1 MTEARRGEKGN
12 GDAGPAEQQAAGAAS
27 SRPAI
32 PRRLLS
38 RTLGS
43 AWDDDIFSESAAAAF
58 WQTLSLPPLLLGI
71 FGVLGYI
78 GGWFGPDTVTAVQQW
93 IINLTGGVFSTN
105 AVEEIIVPT
114 VTDILTVARGEIV
127 SVGFLLS
134 LWSGSSAMAAFV
146 DAITRAHG
154 QYQLRNLVWQRFL
167 SVLLYLVGLVTGIA
181 LLPVA
186 ALGPRLLLLLPDWWE
201 PVAGVV
207 LGTLYF
213 PIVGLVLALALTTLY
228 RIALPLKPP
237 WYRGIPGALLAAL
250 VFLAGA
256 SIVRFYLN
264 WITSTGYTY
273 GALGAPIAF
282 LLATFIIA
290 LAIILGA
297 HFNSAVQEMWPAQL
311 HRRGKRVEHP
321 QRPDTERTAARDLAY
336 AVRDDP
342 DAAVAILERLGYVVT
357 QPIHADTAKTNG
369 AARPD

>member
-1 MTEARRGEKGN
+1 
-12 GDAGPAEQQAAGAAS
+12 
-27 SRPAI
+27 
-32 PRRLLS
+32 
-38 RTLGS
+38 
-43 AWDDDIFSESAAAAF
+43 
-58 WQTLSLPPLLLGI
+58 
-71 FGVLGYI
+71 
-78 GGWFGPDTVTAVQQW
+78 
-93 IINLTGGVFSTN
+93 
-105 AVEEIIVPT
+105 
-114 VTDILTVARGEIV
+114 VARGEIV

-297 HFNSAVQEMWPAQL
+297 HFNSAVQEMWPAKL

-321 QRPDTERTAARDLAY
+321 QRPDTERTAAGDLAY

>member
-1 MTEARRGEKGN
+1 MTEARRSEQDID
-12 GDAGPAEQQAAGAAS
+12 DAGPADQQAAGAAS
-27 SRPAI
+27 ATPSV

-38 RTLGS
+38 RTLSS
-43 AWDDDIFSESAAAAF
+43 AWDDDVFSESAAAAF

-71 FGVLGYI
+71 FGILGYI

-93 IINLTGGVFSTN
+93 IIDLTAGVFSSN
-105 AVEEIIVPT
+105 AVDEIIVPT
-114 VTDILTVARGEIV
+114 VTDILTIARGEVV

-134 LWSGSSAMAAFV
+134 MWSGSSAMAAFV

-154 QYQLRNLVWQRFL
+154 QYQLRNLVWQRVL
-167 SVLLYLVGLVTGIA
+167 SVLLYLVGLATGIV

-186 ALGPRLLLLLPDWWE
+186 ALGPRLLFLLPASWE
-201 PVAGVV
+201 PIAGVV
-207 LGTLYF
+207 LGTVYY

-237 WYRGIPGALLAAL
+237 WYRGLPGALLAAL

-256 SIVRFYLN
+256 GIVRLYLN

-290 LAIILGA
+290 LAIVLGA
-297 HFNSAVQEMWPAQL
+297 HLNSAVQEMWPAEL
-311 HRRGKRVEHP
+311 HRRGKRVAHP
-321 QRPDTERTAARDLAY
+321 QRPKTEQTAPADLTH

-342 DAAVAILERLGYVVT
+342 DAAAAILESLDYVVT
-357 QPIHADTAKTNG
+357 RPNR
-369 AARPD
+369 AAATISDATPAG